1 MAKSKK
7 QSVKSRAFIRRQII
21 ACENISDDQ
30 ILQNWQALYSA
41 APLTLK
47 TIRRER
53 TLFAKVTAY
62 GQERGLMEFY
72 SSQADL
78 LLKQYHNIEQLLGPA
93 SSDWMWSGEHCE
105 NLLREAIQRIL
116 PPSLRVGKG
125 YVYGTRKTENG
136 MERSPEIDI
145 LIYDA
150 EQFAPVF
157 SMGQFVIV
165 RAESVRAVVQVKR
178 TLDANTLKKAVDN
191 VVSAKQHVL
200 ATCQFNGTVTTEK
213 LFSAVVSF
221 EEGVQSHK
229 QTVLSTTYESV
240 LRPHISEFSHGYVLP
255 DFVGSFSGICLHFTG
270 VNTNAMLY
278 QAFQAIQ
285 GGNNV
290 ALPLLLYVLVKKI
303 RPYGYHIL
311 PAFPKEI
318 PLAGHVSLWE
328 KLQTPPDASVMSPPA
343 NK

>member
-1 MAKSKK
+1 MAKAKK

-21 ACENISDDQ
+21 ADEKISDDQ
-30 ILQNWQALYSA
+30 ILLNWQALYGA

-53 TLFAKVTAY
+53 TLFAKATEY
-62 GQERGLMEFY
+62 DQEKGLMEFY

-78 LLKQYHNIEQLLGPA
+78 LLKQYNNIEQLLGPA
-93 SSDWMWSGEHCE
+93 GSDWTWPGEHCE
-105 NLLREAIQRIL
+105 TLLREAIQRIL

-136 MERSPEIDI
+136 IERSPEIDI

-150 EQFAPVF
+150 DQFAPVF

-200 ATCQFNGTVTTEK
+200 ATCQFNGSVTTEK

-221 EEGVQSHK
+221 DEDVQPQK
-229 QTVLSTTYESV
+229 QTALSTTYGTV
-240 LRPHISEFSHGYVLP
+240 LQPHISEFHQGYVLP
-255 DFVGSFSGICLHFTG
+255 DFVGSLNGIFLHFTG
-270 VNTNAMLY
+270 VNTNTMLY
-278 QAFQAIQ
+278 QAFQSIQ
-285 GGNNV
+285 SGNNV
-290 ALPLLLYVLVKKI
+290 ALPFLLYMLAKKI

-311 PAFPKEI
+311 PAFPRTM
-318 PLAGHVSLWE
+318 PLAGHVPLWE
-328 KLQTPPDASVMSPPA
+328 KLQTPPDASVTPDPA
-343 NK
+343 KK